1 MIASLSLIFA
11 ACLVIGVPIAF
22 ALGIAG
28 AAYIV
33 YAEGLPVELLSRRMF
48 YAMNSFPLLA
58 IPLFIVIGDL
68 AERSGMLPRLVEW
81 LKLLVGWSR
90 GGRAYLNVIG
100 SLIFAGVSGT
110 AVADVA
116 SMGRLEI
123 QMMRRAGYSLE
134 FSASLTAASSIM
146 GPIVPPSV
154 AMVIYALAAGNISIV
169 GLFLAG
175 IIPGGLIALALLILS
190 WYKTRQGEF
199 ETQPFPAFGE
209 LARHTFQVAPLL
221 MLPLIIIG
229 GVTGGIFTVTESAA
243 IGTAYVIFIGFF
255 VTRELTFSDIYKSII
270 YSAEMSAVLGL
281 LMGAGAIIA
290 WILTRNQ
297 AAAELTA
304 LMEQVS
310 ADRMV
315 FLLICVAILFLIGL
329 FMDATAVIIAFA
341 PLLAPV
347 ALNFGVDPLHFGVVF
362 VMTVMIGMITPPVGI
377 VLFITSAV
385 ADIKFE
391 KLSRA
396 IIPFVI
402 AEMIV
407 VLLVVL
413 FPSLATW
420 IPRVAGF

>member
-11 ACLVIGVPIAF
+11 FCLFIGVPIAF

-33 YAEGLPVELLSRRMF
+33 YAEGLSVELLSRRMF

-58 IPLFIVIGDL
+58 IPLFIIIGDL
-68 AERSGMLPRLVEW
+68 AERGGMLPRLVEW

-90 GGRAYLNVIG
+90 GGRAYLNVFG

-154 AMVIYALAAGNISIV
+154 AMVIYALSAGNISIV

-175 IIPGGLIALALLILS
+175 IIPGGLIALGLLIIS
-190 WYKTRQGEF
+190 WQKTRQGHF
-199 ETQPFPAFGE
+199 ETQPFPKLGE
-209 LARHTFQVAPLL
+209 LARHTIEVLPLL
-221 MLPLIIIG
+221 LLPLIIIG

-243 IGTAYVIFIGFF
+243 IGTAYAIFIGFF
-255 VTRELTFSDIYKSII
+255 ITRELTLYDVYKSMI

-281 LMGAGAIIA
+281 LMGAGAIVA

-304 LMEQVS
+304 FLSQFS
-310 ADRMV
+310 QDKMV
-315 FLLICVAILFLIGL
+315 FLLISVAILFLIGL
-329 FMDATAVIIAFA
+329 FMDATAVIIALA

-377 VLFITSAV
+377 ILFITSAV

-391 KLSRA
+391 RLAWA

-407 VLLVVL
+407 VLLVVF
-413 FPSLATW
+413 FPSIATW
-420 IPRVAGF
+420 IPRAAGF

>member
-1 MIASLSLIFA
+1 
-11 ACLVIGVPIAF
+11 
-22 ALGIAG
+22 
-28 AAYIV
+28 
-33 YAEGLPVELLSRRMF
+33 
-48 YAMNSFPLLA
+48 
-58 IPLFIVIGDL
+58 
-68 AERSGMLPRLVEW
+68 
-81 LKLLVGWSR
+81 
-90 GGRAYLNVIG
+90 
-100 SLIFAGVSGT
+100 
-110 AVADVA
+110 
-116 SMGRLEI
+116 
-123 QMMRRAGYSLE
+123 
-134 FSASLTAASSIM
+134 
-146 GPIVPPSV
+146 
-154 AMVIYALAAGNISIV
+154 
-169 GLFLAG
+169 
-175 IIPGGLIALALLILS
+175 
-190 WYKTRQGEF
+190 
-199 ETQPFPAFGE
+199 
-209 LARHTFQVAPLL
+209 
-221 MLPLIIIG
+221 
-229 GVTGGIFTVTESAA
+229 
-243 IGTAYVIFIGFF
+243 
-255 VTRELTFSDIYKSII
+255 
-270 YSAEMSAVLGL
+270 
-281 LMGAGAIIA
+281 
-290 WILTRNQ
+290 
-297 AAAELTA
+297 
-304 LMEQVS
+304 MEQVS

>member
-1 MIASLSLIFA
+1 
-11 ACLVIGVPIAF
+11 
-22 ALGIAG
+22 
-28 AAYIV
+28 
-33 YAEGLPVELLSRRMF
+33 
-48 YAMNSFPLLA
+48 
-58 IPLFIVIGDL
+58 
-68 AERSGMLPRLVEW
+68 
-81 LKLLVGWSR
+81 
-90 GGRAYLNVIG
+90 
-100 SLIFAGVSGT
+100 
-110 AVADVA
+110 
-116 SMGRLEI
+116 
-123 QMMRRAGYSLE
+123 
-134 FSASLTAASSIM
+134 
-146 GPIVPPSV
+146 
-154 AMVIYALAAGNISIV
+154 
-169 GLFLAG
+169 LFLAG
-175 IIPGGLIALALLILS
+175 IIPGGLIALGLLILS
-190 WYKTRQGEF
+190 WYKTRHGEF
-199 ETQPFPAFGE
+199 ETQPFPALGE
-209 LARHTFQVAPLL
+209 LLRHTFQVAPLL

-255 VTRELTFSDIYKSII
+255 ITRELTLRDIYKSII

-304 LMEQVS
+304 LLSHAS
-310 ADRMV
+310 ADRTV
-315 FLLICVAILFLIGL
+315 FLLISVAILFLIGL
-329 FMDATAVIIAFA
+329 FMDATAVIIALA

>member
-229 GVTGGIFTVTESAA
+229 GVTGGIFTVTELAA

-315 FLLICVAILFLIGL
+315 FLLICVTILFLIGL

-420 IPRVAGF
+420 ISRVAGF